1 MISEVVPSSLPS
13 PPAPTV
19 TDTGAG
25 GDGIHVENGLWR
37 VCSEWADFSSHS
49 VDEVDECFSPVRG
62 ASAAVQDCVFE
73 GAEKV
78 CLVGCGDAEW
88 REAEQGNWVVFKDC
102 TFRRGSRRMPEVQSG
117 MSVLLLN
124 CVVEDW
130 CLPSRQP
137 TDPKKARGFG
147 AWAHDG
153 GTIVAVDCEFRQT
166 LPFWR
171 GGWRFMLSDLL
182 GHLGNAWNESGILGI
197 LNPASWLPG
206 PCRGLTASDGGS
218 VRAVR
223 CRKNRWWIRIQG

>member
-1 MISEVVPSSLPS
+1 MVEKISASQDV
-13 PPAPTV
+13 PPAPTA
-19 TDTGAG
+19 TGIGAG
-25 GDGIHVENGLWR
+25 GDAIHVEDGLWS
-37 VCSEWADFSSHS
+37 VQSEWADLSSCS
-49 VDEVDECFSPVRG
+49 IDEIDECFSPVRG
-62 ASAAVQDCVFE
+62 ASAVVRNCIFE

-78 CLVGCGDAEW
+78 CLVGCGDVEW
-88 REAEQGNWVVFKDC
+88 LPVEQGKWVVFERC
-102 TFRRGSRRMPEVQSG
+102 VFRNGSRRMPEVQSG

-124 CVVEDW
+124 CIVEDW

-137 TDPKKARGFG
+137 SDPKKARGFG
-147 AWAHDG
+147 AWAHGG
-153 GTIVAVDCEFRQT
+153 GTLVAVDCEFRQNI
-166 LPFWR
+166 PFWR

-197 LNPASWLPG
+197 LRPSSWLPG

>member
-1 MISEVVPSSLPS
+1 MIEKLPASSAM
-13 PPAPTV
+13 PPAPTA
-19 TDTGAG
+19 TDPGAG
-25 GDGIHVENGLWR
+25 DDAIHVEDGLWR
-37 VCSEWADFSSHS
+37 VETEWADLSSHS
-49 VDEVDECFSPVRG
+49 IEEIDECFSAVRG
-62 ASAAVQDCVFE
+62 ASAVVRNCIFS

-78 CLVGCGDAEW
+78 SLIGCGDIEW
-88 REAEQGNWVVFKDC
+88 RPLERGKWVVFENC
-102 TFRRGSRRMPEVQSG
+102 VFRNGSRRMPEVQSG

-124 CVVEDW
+124 CTIEDW
-130 CLPSRQP
+130 CLPSLQP
-137 TDPKKARGFG
+137 SDPKKARGFG

-153 GTIVAVDCEFRQT
+153 GTIVAVDCIFRQS

-197 LNPASWLPG
+197 LRPSSWLPG

>member
-1 MISEVVPSSLPS
+1 MIEKLPASSAM

-19 TDTGAG
+19 TDPGAG
-25 GDGIHVENGLWR
+25 DDAIHAEDGLWHVET
-37 VCSEWADFSSHS
+37 EWADLSSHPIE
-49 VDEVDECFSPVRG
+49 EVDECFSAVRG
-62 ASAAVQDCVFE
+62 ASAVVRNCIFS

-78 CLVGCGDAEW
+78 SLIGCGDIEW
-88 REAEQGNWVVFKDC
+88 RPLERGKWVVFENC
-102 TFRRGSRRMPEVQSG
+102 VFRNGSRRMPEVQSG

-124 CVVEDW
+124 CTIEDW
-130 CLPSRQP
+130 CLPSLQP
-137 TDPKKARGFG
+137 SDPKKARGFG

-153 GTIVAVDCEFRQT
+153 GTIVAVDCIFRQS

-182 GHLGNAWNESGILGI
+182 GHLGNAWNELGILGI
-197 LNPASWLPG
+197 LRPSSWLPG
-206 PCRGLTASDGGS
+206 PCRGLTTSDGGS